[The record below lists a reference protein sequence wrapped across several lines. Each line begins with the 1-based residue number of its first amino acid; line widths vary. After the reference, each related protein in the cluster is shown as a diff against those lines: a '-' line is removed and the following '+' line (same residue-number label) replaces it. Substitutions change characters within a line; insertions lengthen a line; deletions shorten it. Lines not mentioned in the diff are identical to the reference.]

1 MESTQQAKANYSIN
15 SGATF
20 WFTGLSG
27 AGKST
32 LSEGLKTRVDK
43 MLGDKNKCFILDG
56 DIIRTG
62 LNKGLGFSA
71 EDRAENIRRISEVSK
86 LFAIA
91 GQICI
96 VAFISPY
103 AEHRNFGKKIHQ
115 DASLPFFECYINSP
129 LEVCEARDVKGLYK
143 KARAGII
150 PNFTGVSDPYE
161 APVEPALE
169 IRTDQLSIEQSIEL
183 VINKMLKE
191 GVITDNQQP
200 RVVESLYELAL
211 PEDQVASFSTLKSI
225 EIEVEQV
232 EYL

>member
-1 MESTQQAKANYSIN
+1 M
-15 SGATF
+15 
-20 WFTGLSG
+20 
-27 AGKST
+27 
-32 LSEGLKTRVDK
+32 

-103 AEHRNFGKKIHQ
+103 AEARDFGKKIHR
-115 DASLPFFECYINSP
+115 DANLPFFECYINSS

-161 APVEPALE
+161 APVAPELE
-169 IRTDQLSIEQSIEL
+169 VRTDQLSIDQSIEL
-183 VINKMLKE
+183 VINRMLKE
-191 GVITDNQQP
+191 GIILDKHQP
-200 RVVESLYELAL
+200 RVVESLYELNTPFSL
-211 PEDQVASFSTLKSI
+211 MTGFSVAESI
-225 EIEVEQV
+225 DIDIEQV